1 MGTLDFDAAA
11 VPVRDNIRF
20 ALPRVWAWIGQPGTW
35 LSAKQRVAIA
45 AETRHAKACALCQE
59 IKGALS
65 PYGVAGSHDH
75 LGDLPDVWIDVIH
88 RIVADPG
95 RLAKHWYDQ
104 VVPGSLSETEYVE
117 LVGVVVCT
125 VGIDTFCRGVGIASP
140 TLPAPEAGDPTPD
153 LPEQLN
159 RKLAWVP
166 VLDKNHDGPLQRE
179 FYAGPGD
186 AAHVRRAL
194 TSVPATAR
202 SFWEMGF
209 ALYMDSQ
216 QMRDMETE
224 YRAISHAQIELVA
237 GRVSA
242 INQCVY

>member
-1 MGTLDFDAAA
+1 MSTKIFDDAP
-11 VPVRDNIRF
+11 VPVRADIQT
-20 ALPRVWAWIGQPGTW
+20 ALAAVWARIGQPGSW
-35 LSAKQRVAIA
+35 LTAEQRVAIA
-45 AETRHAKACALCQE
+45 AETRHAKACALCAE
-59 IKGALS
+59 IKDALS
-65 PYGVAGSHDH
+65 PYGVAGEHDH
-75 LGDLPDVWIDVIH
+75 LGALPDIWVDVVH

-104 VVPGSLSETEYVE
+104 MVPNGLSETEYVE
-117 LVGVVVCT
+117 LVGVVVST
-125 VGIDTFCRGVGIASP
+125 TGIDTFCRGIGIQAP
-140 TLPAPEAGDPTPD
+140 ALPMPEAGAPTPD
-153 LPEQLN
+153 LPEHLN
-159 RKLAWVP
+159 RTLAWVP
-166 VLDKNHDGPLQRE
+166 TLDTKHEGPLQAE

-216 QMRDMETE
+216 QMRDLTTE
-224 YRAISHAQIELVA
+224 YRAISHAQIELVD